1 MSGPANPNG
10 GDDSTVHNGQEM
22 GPWAPRTRF
31 CRPKRPKIAALRFW
45 PYLAAYRDVLGAG
58 LSAKSRAV
66 LNLALSFFTWRTLVR
81 EGGLERVA
89 AVGSWS
95 KPSMAQTKHEAAVSL
110 AP

>member
-1 MSGPANPNG
+1 
-10 GDDSTVHNGQEM
+10 M
-22 GPWAPRTRF
+22 GPENEILPAQEAQDRS
-31 CRPKRPKIAALRFW
+31 IAV
-45 PYLAAYRDVLGAG
+45 LAAYRDVLGAG

>member
-1 MSGPANPNG
+1 LGPENEILPA
-10 GDDSTVHNGQEM
+10 QEAQ
-22 GPWAPRTRF
+22 GRS
-31 CRPKRPKIAALRFW
+31 IAV
-45 PYLAAYRDVLGAG
+45 LAAYRDVLGAR